1 MPEPHEH
8 AVDLVFEAINVGDEA
23 AFHRVIGED
32 ELQAFARLTGDWNPL
47 HMDAGYAS
55 GSRFGERVVHGM
67 LVASFFSTLVGMYLP
82 GRRALFLSQQV
93 KFAHPVKVGEGLTF
107 RGRVRHKT
115 ESVRIIDVDT
125 EAISDS
131 GEVKVRGTVQVMVLP

>member
-1 MPEPHEH
+1 
-8 AVDLVFEAINVGDEA
+8 
-23 AFHRVIGED
+23 
-32 ELQAFARLTGDWNPL
+32 
-47 HMDAGYAS
+47 
-55 GSRFGERVVHGM
+55 M

-93 KFAHPVKVGEGLTF
+93 KFAHPVKIGEGLTF

-115 ESVRIIDVDT
+115 ESVRMIDVDT
-125 EAISDS
+125 EAVSDA